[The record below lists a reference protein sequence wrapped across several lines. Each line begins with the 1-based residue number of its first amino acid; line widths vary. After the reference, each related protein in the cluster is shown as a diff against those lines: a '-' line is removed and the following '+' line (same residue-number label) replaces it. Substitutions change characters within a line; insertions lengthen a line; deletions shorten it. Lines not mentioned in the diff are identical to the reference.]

1 MDLVVGDVLKR
12 LVKQER
18 PQRQLLSRPSGILF
32 FGMPLSF
39 LAGYFACVG
48 GYVVRSAYGNIR
60 WLIAFNGI
68 RLF

>member
-18 PQRQLLSRPSGILF
+18 PQRLPVSYSSGILF
-32 FGMPLSF
+32 FGMSLSF
-39 LAGYFACVG
+39 YADYFASVG
-48 GYVVRSAYGNIR
+48 GYVVRPAYDNIR
-60 WLIAFNGI
+60 WLIALNGI

>member
-18 PQRQLLSRPSGILF
+18 PQRLPVSYSSGILF
-32 FGMPLSF
+32 FGMSLSF
-39 LAGYFACVG
+39 YADYFASVG
-48 GYVVRSAYGNIR
+48 GYAACLAFVTIR
-60 WLIAFNGI
+60 WLLALNVI

>member
-18 PQRQLLSRPSGILF
+18 PQRLPVSYSSGILF

-39 LAGYFACVG
+39 LAGYFASVG
-48 GYVVRSAYGNIR
+48 EYAAGLAFVTIR
-60 WLIAFNGI
+60 
-68 RLF
+68 